1 MTLVSE
7 KWATAEEKVDVGE
20 GGVPEVV
27 DGSRRV
33 SEEGPHETV
42 QAMETDFVCSASVI
56 VTVRGRLPHSVFALT
71 HLLDELQ
78 TVNATR
84 LCESHIDRESSCCA
98 AGCRRSV
105 MPPFVFE
112 KIRGFRNKIWVRLRT
127 EELLGVDLWDEVKL
141 SSIFGEAGSLW
152 MRGLQRHF
160 PANKLDQLT
169 TVLLRHVVIEHRR
182 VAFVLPLQ
190 IGVI

>member
-42 QAMETDFVCSASVI
+42 QAMESDFVCSASVI

-78 TVNATR
+78 TVNATLR
-84 LCESHIDRESSCCA
+84 RESSSCA

-105 MPPFVFE
+105 TPPFVFE
-112 KIRGFRNKIWVRLRT
+112 KIRGFRKKIWVRLRT

-152 MRGLQRHF
+152 VRGLQRHF

-169 TVLLRHVVIEHRR
+169 TVLLRHVVIEQRQ
-182 VAFVLPLQ
+182 VAFVLRLQ
-190 IGVI
+190 FYVK